1 MQPSEM
7 TEHRTPI
14 RSSLGDDPDFRELLE
29 LFSVSIQETTEK
41 LRSLLAASDVQQI
54 QREAHK
60 LKGAGGG
67 YGFEG
72 LTAEAAALESACKAR
87 DLDQIRRTLD
97 SLLNY
102 VSRIEV

>member
-7 TEHRTPI
+7 TEHRIPV
-14 RSSLGDDPDFRELLE
+14 RSSLEVDPDFQELLE

-41 LRSLLAASDVQQI
+41 LRTLLVASDMEQM

-72 LTAEAAALESACKAR
+72 LTTEAAALESACKVR
-87 DLDQIRRTLD
+87 DLDQVRRTLD

-102 VSRIEV
+102 VSRIEI